1 MSDIQS
7 EMRAVAKELL
17 ESGEATVV
25 IGWEK
30 GTMPYNS
37 TPVMIRS
44 AADVDK
50 LIWDEYCQQNLSTY
64 LIDFIY
70 SEDKVAIFA
79 KGCDTRAYNRLIQD
93 KRISADKSIIIGVP
107 CSGMKS
113 AKAAAKLPEGA
124 EVPMAK
130 ACKECRH
137 PNPVA
142 FDRKIGQ
149 DVTPWCT
156 EKDFSD
162 VEAIEAMGQDEKAAF
177 WKEQY
182 SKCIRCYACRNICPA
197 CNCTSC
203 IFDQSASGWQS
214 KDINASE
221 NQFYGVT
228 RAFHVAGRC
237 VECGQCEMVCPSDIP
252 IMLMNKKFI
261 KDIDTLFGAYEAGI
275 ETEGPVPLSH
285 YEVSDPEEFM

>member
-1 MSDIQS
+1 
-7 EMRAVAKELL
+7 
-17 ESGEATVV
+17 
-25 IGWEK
+25 
-30 GTMPYNS
+30 
-37 TPVMIRS
+37 
-44 AADVDK
+44 
-50 LIWDEYCQQNLSTY
+50 
-64 LIDFIY
+64 
-70 SEDKVAIFA
+70 
-79 KGCDTRAYNRLIQD
+79 
-93 KRISADKSIIIGVP
+93 
-107 CSGMKS
+107 MKS

-124 EVPMAK
+124 EVPMSK
-130 ACKECRH
+130 ACKECRY
-137 PNPVA
+137 PNPVV

-162 VEAIEAMGQDEKAAF
+162 VEAIEAMDQDAKAAF

-182 SKCIRCYACRNICPA
+182 TKCIRCYACRNICPA
-197 CNCTSC
+197 CNCTNC

-237 VECGQCEMVCPSDIP
+237 IECGQCEMVCPSDVP

-261 KDIDTLFGAYEAGI
+261 KDIDTLFGAYEAGL

>member
-79 KGCDTRAYNRLIQD
+79 KRCDTRAYNRLIQD

>member
-70 SEDKVAIFA
+70 TEDKVAIFA

-93 KRISADKSIIIGVP
+93 KRISADKCIIIGVP

-113 AKAAAKLPEGA
+113 AKAAAKLPAGA
-124 EVPMAK
+124 EIPMPK
-130 ACKECRH
+130 ACQECRH
-137 PNPVA
+137 PNPCA
-142 FDRKIGQ
+142 ELLRLQHG
-149 DVTPWCT
+149 
-156 EKDFSD
+156 
-162 VEAIEAMGQDEKAAF
+162 AA
-177 WKEQY
+177 
-182 SKCIRCYACRNICPA
+182 
-197 CNCTSC
+197 
-203 IFDQSASGWQS
+203 
-214 KDINASE
+214 
-221 NQFYGVT
+221 
-228 RAFHVAGRC
+228 
-237 VECGQCEMVCPSDIP
+237 
-252 IMLMNKKFI
+252 L
-261 KDIDTLFGAYEAGI
+261 
-275 ETEGPVPLSH
+275 
-285 YEVSDPEEFM
+285 